1 MPVKKRPKTKAE
13 QEQAQKAQEAQEAQA
28 QQQKA
33 QEQKA
38 QEAQELSPTTE
49 SSRSSGSNETYTKEI
64 ERTML
69 LGEAESRGRIKLW
82 ADEAEDSGSNPTYD
96 KSIVRPSFHAAKPD
110 PHAESEA
117 ESDAEIMRQLRG
129 IVRPSFHAAKPDP
142 HAESEAESDAEI
154 MRQLRGAKKQRE
166 EDQFEEDA
174 SYLSEED
181 LPAFWECSD
190 EAREIGWGSETQ
202 QAFAGAVS
210 ADAMTDGEMSEE
222 SWPILRDLLFGGRG
236 GFPK

>member
-1 MPVKKRPKTKAE
+1 MRSWLKIAEKRWKSELLNTMPVKKRPRTKAE

-64 ERTML
+64 ERRIL
-69 LGEAESRGRIKLW
+69 LGSLREAESRGRIKLW

-96 KSIVRPSFHAAKPD
+96 KSIVRPS
-110 PHAESEA
+110 S
-117 ESDAEIMRQLRG
+117 
-129 IVRPSFHAAKPDP
+129 
-142 HAESEAESDAEI
+142 
-154 MRQLRGAKKQRE
+154 KKQRE

-190 EAREIGWGSETQ
+190 ESREIGWGSETR

>member
-1 MPVKKRPKTKAE
+1 MRSWLKIAEKRLKSELLNTMPVKKRPKTKAE

-38 QEAQELSPTTE
+38 QEAHDEELSPTTE

-96 KSIVRPSFHAAKPD
+96 KSIVRPS
-110 PHAESEA
+110 S
-117 ESDAEIMRQLRG
+117 
-129 IVRPSFHAAKPDP
+129 
-142 HAESEAESDAEI
+142 
-154 MRQLRGAKKQRE
+154 KKQRE
-166 EDQFEEDA
+166 EDQFEEEP

-181 LPAFWECSD
+181 LPGYLEWSA
-190 EAREIGWGSETQ
+190 EAQEIGSEQ
-202 QAFAGAVS
+202 
-210 ADAMTDGEMSEE
+210 
-222 SWPILRDLLFGGRG
+222 
-236 GFPK
+236 

>member
-1 MPVKKRPKTKAE
+1 MRSWLKIAEKRLKSELLNTMPVKKRPKTKAE

-33 QEQKA
+33 QEQNA
-38 QEAQELSPTTE
+38 QEAQELGPTTE

-96 KSIVRPSFHAAKPD
+96 KSIVRPS
-110 PHAESEA
+110 S
-117 ESDAEIMRQLRG
+117 
-129 IVRPSFHAAKPDP
+129 
-142 HAESEAESDAEI
+142 
-154 MRQLRGAKKQRE
+154 KKQRE

-190 EAREIGWGSETQ
+190 ESREIGWGSETR

>member
-1 MPVKKRPKTKAE
+1 MPKTKAE

-96 KSIVRPSFHAAKPD
+96 KSIVRPS
-110 PHAESEA
+110 S
-117 ESDAEIMRQLRG
+117 
-129 IVRPSFHAAKPDP
+129 
-142 HAESEAESDAEI
+142 
-154 MRQLRGAKKQRE
+154 KKQRE

-190 EAREIGWGSETQ
+190 EAREIGWDSETQ
-202 QAFAGAVS
+202 HAFSGAVS
-210 ADAMTDGEMSEE
+210 ADALTDGEMSEE

-236 GFPK
+236 GSGMMVSHIRPCPLLI

>member
-1 MPVKKRPKTKAE
+1 MRSWLKIAEKRLKSELLNTMPIKKRPKTKAE

-38 QEAQELSPTTE
+38 QEAHDEELSPTTE

-129 IVRPSFHAAKPDP
+129 
-142 HAESEAESDAEI
+142 
-154 MRQLRGAKKQRE
+154 AKKQRE

-190 EAREIGWGSETQ
+190 ESREIGWGSETR

>member
-1 MPVKKRPKTKAE
+1 MTSADFIASDLMHCMHEVMAQNCRKRWKSELLNTMPVKKRPRTKAE

-64 ERTML
+64 ERRIL
-69 LGEAESRGRIKLW
+69 LGSLREAESRGRIKLW

-96 KSIVRPSFHAAKPD
+96 KSIVRPS
-110 PHAESEA
+110 S
-117 ESDAEIMRQLRG
+117 
-129 IVRPSFHAAKPDP
+129 
-142 HAESEAESDAEI
+142 
-154 MRQLRGAKKQRE
+154 KKQRE

-190 EAREIGWGSETQ
+190 EAREIGWGSETR